1 MSRVFYHDCKK
12 FKKKQNKMKKGMG
25 ALKYKI
31 YSICQL
37 TASESNFTADDHSG
51 LVFVPMIGS
60 WGSDTGRPPAE
71 NWA

>member
-1 MSRVFYHDCKK
+1 
-12 FKKKQNKMKKGMG
+12 MKKGMG

-51 LVFVPMIGS
+51 LVFVPVIGS